1 MIETVLG
8 PVDASLLGPTSMH
21 EHLLSDARVLHR
33 PPREP
38 LPDDTRVGIENLGF
52 LHWNLLALEDNLVL
66 DDPVATAVELAPA
79 RALGQSCAVDL
90 TTFGLGPRHRELP
103 ALSRASGLHI
113 VTGYGAYLARSHPEW
128 LRALDEQALE
138 KLFHEALTD
147 HIPGVDYRAGLL
159 GLLGTSAPLD
169 PAERRVLR
177 AAARAAARCGAAVA
191 VRLDPGA
198 RLGLDVLELLTTA
211 GLSAERIVFSNVDEY
226 MDKPYLRDL
235 AAAGTTTEWCFGNEA
250 YYRDGYKDPTDAER
264 LDATQEFLA
273 EGFADRMVLG
283 CSVWT
288 KTQLRRWG
296 GMGYDHL
303 LRRIVP
309 ALRDRGVPQ
318 HLLDTLLVDGP
329 RRLLDRPP
337 TTG

>member
-8 PVDASLLGPTSMH
+8 PVDAHALGPTSMH

-38 LPDDTRVGIENLGF
+38 LPDDTRVSIENLGF

-66 DDPVATAVELAPA
+66 DDPAVTAAELAPA
-79 RALGQSCAVDL
+79 VALGQSCVVDL
-90 TTFGLGPRHRELP
+90 TTFGLGPRPRELP
-103 ALSRASGLHI
+103 ALSRASGLHV
-113 VTGYGAYLARSHPEW
+113 VTGYGAYLARSHPAW
-128 LRALDEQALE
+128 LRALDERGLE
-138 KLFHEALTD
+138 DLFHTALTD
-147 HIPGVDYRAGLL
+147 HIPGTDHRAGLL
-159 GLLGTSAPLD
+159 GLIGTSAPLE

-198 RLGLDVLELLTTA
+198 RLGPDVLALLTAA
-211 GLSAERIVFSNVDEY
+211 GLPPERVILSNVDEFI
-226 MDKPYLRDL
+226 DKPYLREL
-235 AAAGTTTEWCFGNEA
+235 ADAGTTLEWCFGNEA

-264 LDATQEFLA
+264 LDACAEFLA

-309 ALRDRGVPQ
+309 ALRGRGLPQ
-318 HLLDTLLVDGP
+318 SVLDTLLTENP
-329 RRLLDRPP
+329 RRLLDRP
-337 TTG
+337 GSRA